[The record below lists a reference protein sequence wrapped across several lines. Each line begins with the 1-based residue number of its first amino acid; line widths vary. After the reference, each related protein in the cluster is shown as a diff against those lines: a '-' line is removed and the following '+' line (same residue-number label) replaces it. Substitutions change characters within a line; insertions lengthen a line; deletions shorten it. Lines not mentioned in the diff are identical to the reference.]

1 MEGCIMTYKKHKKDM
16 CNRGAFN
23 AFLKDPFEPS
33 QSQKYLKNFFEVYE
47 AKKYQNRN
55 IEKIHM
61 KSKGLL
67 NIIFKRRRNNH
78 KKYCLKL
85 ANKKDRLYSKMY
97 IHRGDFYGGTIKTH
111 ACSKTIAW
119 CVD

>member
-1 MEGCIMTYKKHKKDM
+1 MTYKKHKKDI

-23 AFLKDPFEPS
+23 AFLRDPFESS

-47 AKKYQNRN
+47 AKKYRNRN
-55 IEKIHM
+55 IEKIH
-61 KSKGLL
+61 SDSGELL
-67 NIIFKRRRNNH
+67 NIIFKRKNNNR
-78 KKYCLKL
+78 KRFCQKS
-85 ANKKDRLYSKMY
+85 ANKKDRLYAKQY
-97 IHRGDFYGGTIKTH
+97 IQRGEFCGSTIKTH